1 MSGIL
6 GIWYLDGRPVDRLE
20 LARLSATL
28 RHRGS
33 DDHGMR
39 VDGAA
44 GLACRLARITRESA
58 AEVQPVSDA
67 TGAMLVFDG
76 RLDNRE
82 ELLIAL
88 ENEPA
93 VSPDSP
99 DSVLALAAYRAFGD
113 DAPARL
119 NGDFALGLFD
129 PRRKQLLLARD
140 AIGVRPLYYFAN
152 RELFLFASEIKTLLS
167 HPRVETKPNDDAL
180 ADFLFTRFAGD
191 EAQEATFFQN
201 VVSVP
206 PAHAVIVRGPAATRT
221 HKYWDFDRSREV
233 RFAHYDDYAGAFK
246 QHFEQA
252 VRRRLRSVAP
262 VAISVSGG
270 LDSSAVFCV
279 AETLRRSEPGR
290 HPALLGVS
298 QIFPDGSPSDE
309 KGFLVEIERA
319 YDVQIERHE
328 SLGSGIVDDCEQAIW
343 HGEAP
348 FLDPQW
354 NRTHGW
360 LTAIRQSGAR
370 VILSGHWGDQMLFD
384 DAYLVDLCRRGDW
397 REAWRHVNEYGRWV
411 DVSES
416 QFKRRLRTALLKYY
430 APPVFVSAL
439 RNLRN
444 RLRPTAE
451 LRPWYTEGFR
461 RRISSN
467 GTSRIRP
474 RLSASAHAQSLY
486 RQARSRYHGL
496 CMEWNDKS
504 AAMHGLETAFPF
516 LDRDLVAFLMAI
528 PGEVQSWNGIY
539 KGVFREGLRG
549 VLPPAIAR
557 RTEKADFTSL
567 VNHELVKDHD
577 RVMERLSAPSMTTA
591 LGYVDARKLK
601 DMAPGNVRASTSQA
615 SRALID
621 LFSLEL
627 WLQEFFGS
635 KDSHPA
641 TEAF

>member
-1 MSGIL
+1 
-6 GIWYLDGRPVDRLE
+6 
-20 LARLSATL
+20 
-28 RHRGS
+28 
-33 DDHGMR
+33 MR
-39 VDGAA
+39 IDGAA
-44 GLACRLARITRESA
+44 GLACHLARITPESA
-58 AEVQPVSDA
+58 AEVQPVVDA

-88 ENEPA
+88 EDDST
-93 VSPDSP
+93 VSRNSP
-99 DSVLALAAYRAFGD
+99 DSVLVLAAYRAFGD

-129 PRRKQLLLARD
+129 PRRKRLLLARD
-140 AIGVRPLYYFAN
+140 AIGVRPLYYYAKGG
-152 RELFLFASEIKTLLS
+152 LFLFASEIKTLLS
-167 HPRVETKPNDDAL
+167 HPRVETGPNDDAL
-180 ADFLFTRFAGD
+180 ADFLFTRFAGQ
-191 EAQEATFFQN
+191 EAQEATFFQSI
-201 VVSVP
+201 VSVR
-206 PAHAVIVRGPAATRT
+206 PAHSVLVRGPDAIRSQR
-221 HKYWDFDRSREV
+221 YWDFDLTREV
-233 RFAHYDDYAGAFK
+233 RFAHLDDYAGAFR

-252 VRRRLRSVAP
+252 VRRRLRSAAP

-270 LDSSAVFCV
+270 LDSSAIFCMG
-279 AETLRRSEPGR
+279 ETVRRSEPGY

-309 KGFLVEIERA
+309 KAFLVEIERA
-319 YDVQIERHE
+319 YDVQIERLE
-328 SLGSGIVDDCEQAIW
+328 NLGDGIADDCDEAIW

-354 NRTHGW
+354 NRTHRW

-370 VILSGHWGDQMLFD
+370 VILTGHWGDQMLFD

-397 REAWRHVNEYGRWV
+397 REAWRHVNEYSRWV
-411 DVSES
+411 DASEN
-416 QFKRRLRTALLKYY
+416 QFKRRLRVALLKYY
-430 APPVFVSAL
+430 APPSVISAL
-439 RNLRN
+439 RDLRN
-444 RLRPTAE
+444 RVRPTTE
-451 LRPWYTEGFR
+451 LRPWYTEAFR
-461 RRISSN
+461 RRIPSN
-467 GTSRIRP
+467 GASHIP
-474 RLSASAHAQSLY
+474 CRLSASAHAQSLY

-504 AAMHGLETAFPF
+504 SAMHGLETAFPF

-528 PGEVQSWNGIY
+528 PGEMQSWKGIY

-549 VLPPAIAR
+549 VLPAAIAR

-567 VNHELVKDHD
+567 VNQGLAKDHD
-577 RVMERLSAPSMTTA
+577 RLMQRLSARSRATA
-591 LGYVDARKLK
+591 LGYVEARKLR
-601 DMAPGNVRASTSQA
+601 DIAPGNVNASTSQA

-627 WLQEFFGS
+627 WLQGFFGS
-635 KDSHPA
+635 KDSHVA